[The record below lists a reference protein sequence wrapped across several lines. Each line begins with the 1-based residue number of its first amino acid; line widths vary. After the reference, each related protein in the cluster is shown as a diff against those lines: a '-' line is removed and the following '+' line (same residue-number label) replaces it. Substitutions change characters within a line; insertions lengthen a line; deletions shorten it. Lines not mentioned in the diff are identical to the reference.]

1 MALGTAGPDRSDR
14 TSRDAAEA
22 SFARPK
28 RVFARIPEAF
38 ISELNAKA
46 DILEIVSRS
55 VKLKKTGQNY
65 VGLCPFH
72 GEKTPSFTV
81 APHKGFYHCFGCGA
95 AGNALSFLMEYEG
108 TAFRD
113 AIEEL
118 CTSTGTPL
126 PAEMT
131 RNEASAPA
139 IDTTPLFSAMERASR
154 FFSHCLR
161 HSNEAKSYL
170 KGRGLTADSLK
181 RYLIGYAPDEW
192 RSLKEAFPDYDKNPF
207 IQLTGLIRENDSNK
221 KYDTFRNRIT
231 FGVRD
236 TRGRIVAFGGRI
248 IGDGEPKYLNSPES
262 PIFNKSGALFGL
274 FEARESIRQKRLALV
289 VEGYMDVVMLAQC
302 GVHNVVASMGTAFT
316 RWHMEKLLTQTDC
329 VVFAFDGDK
338 AGRQAAR
345 RALESVVGM
354 VEDHHDIRFLLLPDG
369 KDPDELVQEEGAEA
383 FEARIQAAPSLSQ
396 FLIAALSEGNNGLA
410 TAEDRARFA
419 SEGAIL
425 AGKISYRTKLRS
437 QMLQLIASES
447 RMPGSA
453 LRALQPATHL
463 RSAPHAF
470 WSKLAGAARL
480 CPGLA
485 QELRG
490 QLLPLLDL
498 DDPDETAFAQS
509 LEAPQA
515 QAQAEAQNT
524 GSKQDGHPG
533 GHPESGVMA
542 SPEALLAR
550 DTLSHA
556 LDLIVEYRERQH
568 MLALR
573 EQFNKGEI
581 TEDEYLD
588 QTLPR
593 DN

>member
-1 MALGTAGPDRSDR
+1 MALGIPERSHAGGP
-14 TSRDAAEA
+14 AAGA
-22 SFARPK
+22 APSHRPK
-28 RVFARIPEAF
+28 RQFVRIPDAF

-46 DILEIVSRS
+46 DILDLVSRS
-55 VKLKKTGQNY
+55 VKLKKAGQNY

-95 AGNALSFLMEYEG
+95 SGNALSFLMEYEG
-108 TAFRD
+108 MAFKD
-113 AIEEL
+113 AIREL
-118 CTSTGTPL
+118 CESTGTPL
-126 PAEMT
+126 PAEMAT
-131 RNEASAPA
+131 SEASAPA
-139 IDTTPLFSAMERASR
+139 IDTTPLFAAMERAAQ

-161 HSNEAKSYL
+161 HSDEAKAYL
-170 KGRGLTADSLK
+170 KGRGLTAESLK

-192 RSLKEAFPDYDKNPF
+192 RSLKEAFPDYDRNPF
-207 IQLTGLIRENDSNK
+207 IQLTGLIRENDSGK

-231 FGVRD
+231 FAVRD

-248 IGDGEPKYLNSPES
+248 IGPGDPKYLNSPES

-274 FEARESIRQKRLALV
+274 YEARESIRQKKLALV

-316 RWHMEKLLTQTDC
+316 RWHMERLLTQTDC
-329 VVFAFDGDK
+329 IVFAFDGDA

-396 FLIAALSEGNNGLA
+396 FLIASLSEANNGLA

-453 LRALQPATHL
+453 MQALQPTQL
-463 RSAPHAF
+463 RNSPHAF
-470 WSKLAGAARL
+470 WSKLSNAARL
-480 CPGLA
+480 LPELACGLR
-485 QELRG
+485 EN
-490 QLLPLLDL
+490 LLPLLDM
-498 DDPDETAFAQS
+498 DDPDEQGFAQALNDAAHGDTS
-509 LEAPQA
+509 DRAPVDTPA
-515 QAQAEAQNT
+515 L
-524 GSKQDGHPG
+524 
-533 GHPESGVMA
+533 PEM
-542 SPEALLAR
+542 LLAR
-550 DTLSHA
+550 DTLTHA
-556 LDLIVEYRERQH
+556 LDLIIEYRERQH

-573 EQFNKGEI
+573 EQFVRGEI

-593 DN
+593 DD